1 MYMINLTGF
10 DFIKKTQTHVE
21 STIKNILGLRQS
33 VHCTCRLV
41 VGDLQLPLDNHSFLR
56 TNRWCGVSCFT
67 TS

>member
-10 DFIKKTQTHVE
+10 DFLKRTQTHVE

-41 VGDLQLPLDNHSFLR
+41 VGELQLPLDNPQF
-56 TNRWCGVSCFT
+56 FKD
-67 TS
+67 